1 MAEREANEHNL
12 AGKTRIAGS
21 GTAPSEQE
29 PSRKTGDYAWYQR
42 SLPAASRALRVSTGF
57 LHFCRK
63 IMAAMA

>member
-29 PSRKTGDYAWYQR
+29 PSHKTGDYA
-42 SLPAASRALRVSTGF
+42 
-57 LHFCRK
+57 
-63 IMAAMA
+63 